1 MAKKNNVNEENVTS
15 SATNEW
21 KTLHI
26 FGYGETK
33 LIDDI
38 QLNNENNFGGGG
50 QLHKIKEK
58 VVSTSTLTKAQALI
72 DFVYGKKPVDSSKLV
87 NKKSQAII
95 EELTAKSSRKIDIDK
110 KLKKEVVVLNEKQ
123 ILEK

>member
-1 MAKKNNVNEENVTS
+1 MMNT
-15 SATNEW
+15 
-21 KTLHI
+21 
-26 FGYGETK
+26 
-33 LIDDI
+33 IDK
-38 QLNNENNFGGGG
+38 F
-50 QLHKIKEK
+50 K
-58 VVSTSTLTKAQALI
+58 
-72 DFVYGKKPVDSSKLV
+72 GKKPVDSSKLV